1 MYQADGTRYEKMEYA
16 YCGHSGLKMPRV
28 ALGFWNNFGYPQS
41 YETMR
46 GIVRRAFDLGVT
58 HMDLANNYGPPAGA
72 AEENFGRI
80 LKEDLGPYR
89 DELIIS
95 SKAGYSMWPG
105 PYGDGGSR
113 KYLMASLDQS
123 LLRMGLDYVD
133 IFYHHRVDRE
143 TPLEETMQTL
153 ADIVR
158 QGKALYVGISN
169 YRSEDMRRAYAILKE
184 MHVPLLIN
192 QVNYSM
198 LDRWVERDG
207 LLDTCAELG
216 VGSIIFS
223 PLQQGLL
230 TDRYLKGIPQ
240 GSRADQNRTM
250 RRDSVTP
257 EVVAKVEKLN
267 ALAAR
272 RGQTMAAMALAW
284 VLRGNKAG
292 TVLCGA
298 SSPEQ
303 MEANVACLR
312 NRTFTEEELKQID
325 EILGS

>member
-95 SKAGYSMWPG
+95 SKAGYYMWPG

-169 YRSEDMRRAYAILKE
+169 YRSEDMRRAHAILKE

-284 VLRGNKAG
+284 VLRDNKAG